1 MLEPYGA
8 IIAGIVGLFVGLMYA
23 LVSIYVEFF
32 ENTALNDEIAEAQKR
47 LDAEEHRFRI
57 GDVDRRNLQQ

>member
-8 IIAGIVGLFVGLMYA
+8 IIAGVVGLFVVLFA
-23 LVSIYVEFF
+23 VWIYVEFF

-47 LDAEEHRFRI
+47 LDAEDHRFRI
-57 GDVDRRNLQQ
+57 GDIDRRNLQQ

>member
-8 IIAGIVGLFVGLMYA
+8 IIAGVVGLFVVLFA
-23 LVSIYVEFF
+23 VWIYVKFF

-47 LDAEEHRFRI
+47 LDAEDHRFRI
-57 GDVDRRNLQQ
+57 GDIDRRNLQQ